1 MNKYEKI
8 FNKEGAE
15 IDYQYEL
22 KKANL
27 VINNLIDQ
35 RNIVLNELAMVRAEC
50 VMLNEEK
57 IAKNILSGIE
67 LNKETQVILNRK
79 EAIIEG
85 INNLEKDSVLL
96 ILGKGHEKI
105 QEFKD
110 SSVEFS
116 DQKIVK
122 EYIKEKL

>member
-27 VINNLIDQ
+27 VINNLIEQ

-50 VMLNEEK
+50 VLLNEE
-57 IAKNILSGIE
+57 LSGYKE
-67 LNKETQVILNRK
+67 EEEKETEEEETN
-79 EAIIEG
+79 EE
-85 INNLEKDSVLL
+85 
-96 ILGKGHEKI
+96 
-105 QEFKD
+105 
-110 SSVEFS
+110 
-116 DQKIVK
+116 
-122 EYIKEKL
+122 

>member
-8 FNKEGAE
+8 FNKEGTE

-50 VMLNEEK
+50 VLLNEE
-57 IAKNILSGIE
+57 LSGYKE
-67 LNKETQVILNRK
+67 EEEKETEEEETN
-79 EAIIEG
+79 EE
-85 INNLEKDSVLL
+85 
-96 ILGKGHEKI
+96 
-105 QEFKD
+105 
-110 SSVEFS
+110 
-116 DQKIVK
+116 
-122 EYIKEKL
+122 

>member
-50 VMLNEEK
+50 VMLNEE
-57 IAKNILSGIE
+57 LSDYKE
-67 LNKETQVILNRK
+67 EEEKETEEEETN
-79 EAIIEG
+79 EE
-85 INNLEKDSVLL
+85 
-96 ILGKGHEKI
+96 
-105 QEFKD
+105 
-110 SSVEFS
+110 
-116 DQKIVK
+116 
-122 EYIKEKL
+122 

>member
-8 FNKEGAE
+8 FNKEDGE

-50 VMLNEEK
+50 GLLNEELTITK
-57 IAKNILSGIE
+57 EENK
-67 LNKETQVILNRK
+67 KETEEEETN
-79 EAIIEG
+79 E
-85 INNLEKDSVLL
+85 
-96 ILGKGHEKI
+96 
-105 QEFKD
+105 
-110 SSVEFS
+110 
-116 DQKIVK
+116 
-122 EYIKEKL
+122 

>member
-50 VMLNEEK
+50 MLINEELAEYK
-57 IAKNILSGIE
+57 EENK
-67 LNKETQVILNRK
+67 KETEEEETN
-79 EAIIEG
+79 EE
-85 INNLEKDSVLL
+85 
-96 ILGKGHEKI
+96 
-105 QEFKD
+105 
-110 SSVEFS
+110 
-116 DQKIVK
+116 
-122 EYIKEKL
+122 